1 MKREEIV
8 DAIVESNMHTNAKIL
23 ILGEISTEYRNWVA
37 RRLYEQ
43 MLSQL
48 VLNELANTEPKRV
61 KEIALALGDDYS
73 VQRLTQIM
81 TKLLLCGKVKRE
93 YVPTGRTL
101 VVKVWGEGDMF
112 APTHTKE
119 IEEIIALYSLA

>member
-1 MKREEIV
+1 
-8 DAIVESNMHTNAKIL
+8 MHTNAKIL

-37 RRLYEQ
+37 RRQYEQ

-81 TKLLLCGKVKRE
+81 SGLLLRGKVKRE
-93 YVPTGRTL
+93 YVSTGRTL